1 MATQEVKNK
10 ARKQLLR
17 IVTDLLEGE
26 DNMDMNFLSAQNLT
40 KQALFKYLDLKDCP
54 FQKQCRERFID
65 ESELVDPEDYE
76 PDYEDFRGD
85 AHE

>member
-1 MATQEVKNK
+1 MITQEEMNK
-10 ARKQLLR
+10 ARKQLLM

-26 DNMDMNFLSAQNLT
+26 DNIYLNFLSAQNLT
-40 KQALFKYLDLKDCP
+40 KQAFFKHLDLKNCP

-76 PDYEDFRGD
+76 PEAPYGRDGVD
-85 AHE
+85 